1 MKKKLLICLVVL
13 GLTSGCGKV
22 TTLPNGDEALVSFT
36 NENLGI
42 SAGDLYNKIKNT
54 ALSSLLDMI
63 DTKILLDKYPDKES
77 DANKYVDEQ
86 YDLIKNNYKDDNG
99 KFDES
104 KLKEEIYTY
113 YGITDID
120 KFKDIIRLNY
130 YRTEAVNDYAKKS
143 ITDKQIQKYYDENV
157 YGDISCKHIL
167 ITPEVTDSMTDD
179 EKSAADKE
187 ALNKAKDIIKKLKN
201 GESFDDLAKEYSND
215 TSNKDKGGDL
225 GYFNTGDMLEEFEK
239 AAFALKKGK
248 YTTTPVKTKYGY
260 HIILKTDEK
269 EKPSLED
276 KKDEIINTLATELK
290 SSDATLSINALVEL
304 RKSYGMNIQ
313 DDEMNKLYSTYV
325 SNSLLNAKSNSSSS
339 K

>member
-1 MKKKLLICLVVL
+1 MKKKLLICLAVL

-22 TTLPNGDEALVSFT
+22 STLPNGNDALVAFSNT
-36 NENLGI
+36 NLGI
-42 SAGDLYNKIKNT
+42 SAGDLYSEVKGT
-54 ALSSLLDMI
+54 ALSKLIDMI
-63 DTKILLDKYPDKES
+63 DTKILLDKYPDKSS
-77 DANKYVDEQ
+77 DADKYVNEQ
-86 YDLIKNNYKDDNG
+86 YDLIKTNFKDDKG
-99 KFDES
+99 KFDEES
-104 KLKEEIYTY
+104 LKEQIYAY

-143 ITDKQIQKYYDENV
+143 VTDKQIQKYYDENV

-167 ITPEVTDSMTDD
+167 ITPAVTDNMSD
-179 EKSAADKE
+179 EDKTKADKE
-187 ALNKAKDIIKKLKN
+187 ALQKAKDIIKKLKN
-201 GESFDDLAKEYSND
+201 GESFDDLAKEYSDD

-276 KKDEIINTLATELK
+276 KKEEIIKTLASEAK
-290 SSDATLSINALVEL
+290 SKDTALSINALVEL
-304 RKSYGMNIQ
+304 RKEYGMNIE
-313 DDEMNKLYSTYV
+313 DDEMSKLYSTYI
-325 SNSLLNAKSNSSSS
+325 SNSLLSAKSNSS

>member
-1 MKKKLLICLVVL
+1 MKKKLLICLAVL

-22 TTLPNGDEALVSFT
+22 STLPNGDDALVSFSNT
-36 NENLGI
+36 NLGI
-42 SAGDLYNKIKNT
+42 SAGDLYSEVKGT
-54 ALSSLLDMI
+54 ALSKLIDMI
-63 DTKILLDKYPDKES
+63 DTKILLDKYPDKSS
-77 DANKYVDEQ
+77 DADKYVNEQ
-86 YDLIKNNYKDDNG
+86 YDLIKTNFKDDKG
-99 KFDES
+99 KFDEEA
-104 KLKEEIYTY
+104 LKEQIYAY

-143 ITDKQIQKYYDENV
+143 VTDKQIQKYYDENV

-167 ITPEVTDSMTDD
+167 ITPAVTDNMSD
-179 EKSAADKE
+179 EDKTKADKE
-187 ALNKAKDIIKKLKN
+187 ALQKAKDIIKKLKN
-201 GESFDDLAKEYSND
+201 GESFDDLAKEYSDD

-276 KKDEIINTLATELK
+276 KKEEIIKTLADDAK
-290 SSDATLSINALVEL
+290 SKDTALSINALVEL
-304 RKSYGMNIQ
+304 RKEYGMNIE
-313 DDEMNKLYSTYV
+313 DDEMSKLYSTYI
-325 SNSLLNAKSNSSSS
+325 SNSLLSAKSNSS

>member
-1 MKKKLLICLVVL
+1 MKKKLLICLAVL

-22 TTLPNGDEALVSFT
+22 STLPNGDDALVSFSNT
-36 NENLGI
+36 NLGI
-42 SAGDLYNKIKNT
+42 SAGDLYSEVKGT
-54 ALSSLLDMI
+54 ALSKLIDMI
-63 DTKILLDKYPDKES
+63 DTKILLDKYPDKSS
-77 DANKYVDEQ
+77 DADKYVNEQ
-86 YDLIKNNYKDDNG
+86 YDLIKTNFKDDKG
-99 KFDES
+99 KFDEES
-104 KLKEEIYTY
+104 LKEQIYAY

-143 ITDKQIQKYYDENV
+143 VTDKQIQKYYDENV

-167 ITPEVTDSMTDD
+167 ITPAVTDDMSD
-179 EKSAADKE
+179 EDKTKADKE
-187 ALNKAKDIIKKLKN
+187 ALQKAKDIIKKLKN
-201 GESFDDLAKEYSND
+201 GESFDDLAKEYSDD

-276 KKDEIINTLATELK
+276 KKEEIINTLVSEAK
-290 SSDATLSINALVEL
+290 SNDTALSINALVEL
-304 RKSYGMNIQ
+304 RKEYGINNE
-313 DDEMNKLYSTYV
+313 DD
-325 SNSLLNAKSNSSSS
+325 
-339 K
+339 

>member
-1 MKKKLLICLVVL
+1 MKKKLLICLAVL

-22 TTLPNGDEALVSFT
+22 STLPNGNDALVSFSNT
-36 NENLGI
+36 NLGI
-42 SAGDLYNKIKNT
+42 SAGDLYGEVKGT
-54 ALSSLLDMI
+54 ALSKLIDMI
-63 DTKILLDKYPDKES
+63 DTKILLDKYPDKSS
-77 DANKYVDEQ
+77 DADKYVNEQ
-86 YDLIKNNYKDDNG
+86 YDLIKTNFKDDKG
-99 KFDES
+99 KFDEEA
-104 KLKEEIYTY
+104 LKEQIYAY

-143 ITDKQIQKYYDENV
+143 VTDKQIQKYYDENV

-167 ITPEVTDSMTDD
+167 ITPAVTDNMSD
-179 EKSAADKE
+179 EDKTKADKE
-187 ALNKAKDIIKKLKN
+187 ALQKAKDIIKKLKN
-201 GESFDDLAKEYSND
+201 GESFDDLAKEYSDD

-276 KKDEIINTLATELK
+276 KKEEIIKTLADDAK
-290 SSDATLSINALVEL
+290 SKDTALSINALVEL
-304 RKSYGMNIQ
+304 RKEYGMNIE
-313 DDEMNKLYSTYV
+313 DDEMSKLYSTYI
-325 SNSLLNAKSNSSSS
+325 SNSLLSAKSNSS

>member
-1 MKKKLLICLVVL
+1 MKKKLLICLAVL

-22 TTLPNGDEALVSFT
+22 STLPNGDDALVSFSNT
-36 NENLGI
+36 NLGI
-42 SAGDLYNKIKNT
+42 SAGDLYSEVKGT
-54 ALSSLLDMI
+54 ALSKLIDMI
-63 DTKILLDKYPDKES
+63 DTKILLDKYPDKSS
-77 DANKYVDEQ
+77 DADKYVNEQ
-86 YDLIKNNYKDDNG
+86 YDLIKTNFKDDKG
-99 KFDES
+99 KFDEEA
-104 KLKEEIYTY
+104 LKEQIYAY

-143 ITDKQIQKYYDENV
+143 VTDKQIQKYYDENV

-167 ITPEVTDSMTDD
+167 ITPAVTDNMSD
-179 EKSAADKE
+179 EDKTKADKE
-187 ALNKAKDIIKKLKN
+187 ALQKAKDIIKKLKN
-201 GESFDDLAKEYSND
+201 GESFDDLAKEYSDD

-276 KKDEIINTLATELK
+276 KKEEIISTLASEAK
-290 SSDATLSINALVEL
+290 SNDTALSINALVEL
-304 RKSYGMNIQ
+304 RKEYGMNIE
-313 DDEMNKLYSTYV
+313 DDEMSKLYSTYI
-325 SNSLLNAKSNSSSS
+325 SNSLLSAKSNSS

>member
-1 MKKKLLICLVVL
+1 MKKKLLICLAVL

-22 TTLPNGDEALVSFT
+22 STLPNGDDALVSFSNT
-36 NENLGI
+36 NLGI
-42 SAGDLYNKIKNT
+42 SAGDLYSEVKGT
-54 ALSSLLDMI
+54 ALSKLIDMI
-63 DTKILLDKYPDKES
+63 DTKILLDKYPDKSS
-77 DANKYVDEQ
+77 DADKYVNEQ
-86 YDLIKNNYKDDNG
+86 YDLIKTNFKDDKG
-99 KFDES
+99 KFDEES
-104 KLKEEIYTY
+104 LKEQIYAY

-143 ITDKQIQKYYDENV
+143 VTDKQIQKYYDENV

-167 ITPEVTDSMTDD
+167 ITPAVTDDMSD
-179 EKSAADKE
+179 EDKTKADKE
-187 ALNKAKDIIKKLKN
+187 ALQKAKDIIKKLKN
-201 GESFDDLAKEYSND
+201 GESFDDLAKEYSDD

-276 KKDEIINTLATELK
+276 KKEEIINTLVSEAK
-290 SSDATLSINALVEL
+290 SNDTALSINALVEL
-304 RKSYGMNIQ
+304 RKEYGMNIE
-313 DDEMNKLYSTYV
+313 DDEMSKLYSTYI
-325 SNSLLNAKSNSSSS
+325 SNSLLSAKSNIS

>member
-1 MKKKLLICLVVL
+1 MKKKLLICLAVL

-22 TTLPNGDEALVSFT
+22 STLPNGNDALVSFSNT
-36 NENLGI
+36 NLGI
-42 SAGDLYNKIKNT
+42 SAGDLYSEVKGT
-54 ALSSLLDMI
+54 ALSKLIDMI
-63 DTKILLDKYPDKES
+63 DTKILLDKYPDKSS
-77 DANKYVDEQ
+77 DADKYVNEQ
-86 YDLIKNNYKDDNG
+86 YDLIKTNFKDDKG
-99 KFDES
+99 KFDEEA
-104 KLKEEIYTY
+104 LKEQIYAY

-143 ITDKQIQKYYDENV
+143 VTDKQIQKYYDENV

-167 ITPEVTDSMTDD
+167 ITPAVTDNMSD
-179 EKSAADKE
+179 EDKTKADKE
-187 ALNKAKDIIKKLKN
+187 ALQKAKDIVKKLKN
-201 GESFDDLAKEYSND
+201 GESFDDLAKEYSDD

-276 KKDEIINTLATELK
+276 KKEEIIKTLASEAK
-290 SSDATLSINALVEL
+290 SNDTALSINALVEL
-304 RKSYGMNIQ
+304 RKEYGMNIE
-313 DDEMNKLYSTYV
+313 DDEMSKLYSTYI
-325 SNSLLNAKSNSSSS
+325 SNSLLSAKSNSS

>member
-1 MKKKLLICLVVL
+1 MKKKLLICLAVL

-22 TTLPNGDEALVSFT
+22 STLPNGDDALVSFSNT
-36 NENLGI
+36 NLGI
-42 SAGDLYNKIKNT
+42 SAGDLYSEVKGT
-54 ALSSLLDMI
+54 ALSKLIDMI
-63 DTKILLDKYPDKES
+63 DTKILLDKYPDKSS
-77 DANKYVDEQ
+77 DADKYVNEQ
-86 YDLIKNNYKDDNG
+86 YDLIKTNFKDDKG
-99 KFDES
+99 KFDEEA
-104 KLKEEIYTY
+104 LKEQIYAY

-143 ITDKQIQKYYDENV
+143 VTDKQIQKYYDENV

-167 ITPEVTDSMTDD
+167 ITPAVTDDMSD
-179 EKSAADKE
+179 EDKTKADKE
-187 ALNKAKDIIKKLKN
+187 ALQKAKDIIKKLKN
-201 GESFDDLAKEYSND
+201 GESFDDLAKEYSDD

-276 KKDEIINTLATELK
+276 KKEEIIKTLASEAK
-290 SSDATLSINALVEL
+290 SNDTALSINALVEL
-304 RKSYGMNIQ
+304 RKEYGMNIE
-313 DDEMNKLYSTYV
+313 DDEMSKLYSTYI
-325 SNSLLNAKSNSSSS
+325 SNSLLSAKSNSS

>member
-1 MKKKLLICLVVL
+1 MKKKLLICLAVL

-22 TTLPNGDEALVSFT
+22 STLPNGDDALVSFSNT
-36 NENLGI
+36 NLGI
-42 SAGDLYNKIKNT
+42 SAGDLYSEVKGT
-54 ALSSLLDMI
+54 ALSKLIDMI
-63 DTKILLDKYPDKES
+63 DTKILLDKYPDKSS
-77 DANKYVDEQ
+77 DADKYVNEQ
-86 YDLIKNNYKDDNG
+86 YDLIKTNFKDDKG
-99 KFDES
+99 KFDEES
-104 KLKEEIYTY
+104 LKEQIYAY

-143 ITDKQIQKYYDENV
+143 VTDKQIQKYYDENV

-167 ITPEVTDSMTDD
+167 ITPAVTDDMSD
-179 EKSAADKE
+179 EDKTKADKE
-187 ALNKAKDIIKKLKN
+187 ALQKAKDIIKKLKN
-201 GESFDDLAKEYSND
+201 GESFDDLAKEYSDD

-276 KKDEIINTLATELK
+276 KKEEIINTLASEAK
-290 SSDATLSINALVEL
+290 SNDTALSINALVEL
-304 RKSYGMNIQ
+304 RKEYGMNIE
-313 DDEMNKLYSTYV
+313 DDEMSKLYSTYI
-325 SNSLLNAKSNSSSS
+325 SNSLLSAKSNSS

>member
-1 MKKKLLICLVVL
+1 MKKKLLICLAVL

-22 TTLPNGDEALVSFT
+22 STLPNGNDALVSFSNT
-36 NENLGI
+36 NLGI
-42 SAGDLYNKIKNT
+42 SAGDLYSEVKGT
-54 ALSSLLDMI
+54 ALSKLIDMI
-63 DTKILLDKYPDKES
+63 DTKILLDKYPNKSS
-77 DANKYVDEQ
+77 DADKYVNEQ
-86 YDLIKNNYKDDNG
+86 YDLIKTNFKDDNG
-99 KFDES
+99 KFDEKS
-104 KLKEEIYTY
+104 LKEQIYAL

-143 ITDKQIQKYYDENV
+143 VTDKQIQKYYDENV

-167 ITPEVTDSMTDD
+167 ITPAVTDNMSD
-179 EKSAADKE
+179 EDKTKADKE
-187 ALNKAKDIIKKLKN
+187 ALQKAKDIIKKLKN
-201 GESFDDLAKEYSND
+201 GESFDDLAKEYSDD

-276 KKDEIINTLATELK
+276 KKEEIINTLASEAK
-290 SSDATLSINALVEL
+290 SNDTALSINALVEL
-304 RKSYGMNIQ
+304 RKEYGMNIE
-313 DDEMNKLYSTYV
+313 DDEMSKLYSTYI
-325 SNSLLNAKSNSSSS
+325 SNSLLSAKSNSS

>member
-1 MKKKLLICLVVL
+1 MKKKLLICLAVL

-22 TTLPNGDEALVSFT
+22 STLPNGNDALVSFSNT
-36 NENLGI
+36 NLGI
-42 SAGDLYNKIKNT
+42 SAGDLYSEVKGT
-54 ALSSLLDMI
+54 ALSKLIDMI
-63 DTKILLDKYPDKES
+63 DTKILLDKYPDKSS
-77 DANKYVDEQ
+77 DADKYVNEQ
-86 YDLIKNNYKDDNG
+86 YDLIKINFKDDKG
-99 KFDES
+99 KFDEEA
-104 KLKEEIYTY
+104 LKEQIYAY

-143 ITDKQIQKYYDENV
+143 VTDKQIQKYYDENV

-167 ITPEVTDSMTDD
+167 ITPAVTDNMSD
-179 EKSAADKE
+179 EDKTKADKE
-187 ALNKAKDIIKKLKN
+187 ALQKAKDIIKKLKN
-201 GESFDDLAKEYSND
+201 GESFDDLAKEYSDD

-276 KKDEIINTLATELK
+276 KKEEIIKTLVSEAK
-290 SSDATLSINALVEL
+290 SNDTALSINALVEL
-304 RKSYGMNIQ
+304 RKEYGMNIE
-313 DDEMNKLYSTYV
+313 DDEMSKLYSTYI
-325 SNSLLNAKSNSSSS
+325 SNSLLSAKSNSS

>member
-1 MKKKLLICLVVL
+1 MKKKLLICLAVL

-22 TTLPNGDEALVSFT
+22 STLPNGDDALVSFSNT
-36 NENLGI
+36 NLGI
-42 SAGDLYNKIKNT
+42 SAGDLYSEVKST
-54 ALSSLLDMI
+54 ALSKLIDMI
-63 DTKILLDKYPDKES
+63 DTKILLDKYPDKSS
-77 DANKYVDEQ
+77 DADKYVNEQ
-86 YDLIKNNYKDDNG
+86 YDLIKTNFKDDKG
-99 KFDES
+99 KFDEES
-104 KLKEEIYTY
+104 LKKQIYAY

-143 ITDKQIQKYYDENV
+143 VTDKQIQKYYDENV

-167 ITPEVTDSMTDD
+167 ITPAVTDNMSD
-179 EKSAADKE
+179 EDKTKADKE
-187 ALNKAKDIIKKLKN
+187 ALQKAKDIIKKLKN
-201 GESFDDLAKEYSND
+201 GESFDDLAKEYSDD

-276 KKDEIINTLATELK
+276 KKEEIIKTLASEAK
-290 SSDATLSINALVEL
+290 SSDAALSINALVEL
-304 RKSYGMNIQ
+304 RKEYGMNIE
-313 DDEMNKLYSTYV
+313 DDEMSKLYSTYI
-325 SNSLLNAKSNSSSS
+325 SNSLLSAKSNSS

>member
-1 MKKKLLICLVVL
+1 MKKKLLICLAVL

-22 TTLPNGDEALVSFT
+22 STLPNGDDALVSFSNT
-36 NENLGI
+36 NLGI
-42 SAGDLYNKIKNT
+42 SAGDLYSEVKGT
-54 ALSSLLDMI
+54 ALSKLIDMI
-63 DTKILLDKYPDKES
+63 DTKILLDKYPDKSS
-77 DANKYVDEQ
+77 DADKYVNEQ
-86 YDLIKNNYKDDNG
+86 YDLIKTNFKDDKG
-99 KFDES
+99 KFDEES
-104 KLKEEIYTY
+104 LKEQIYAY

-143 ITDKQIQKYYDENV
+143 VTDKQIQKYYDENV

-167 ITPEVTDSMTDD
+167 ITPAVTDDMSD
-179 EKSAADKE
+179 EDKTKADKE
-187 ALNKAKDIIKKLKN
+187 ALQKAKDIIKKLKN
-201 GESFDDLAKEYSND
+201 GESFDDLAKEYSDD

-225 GYFNTGDMLEEFEK
+225 GYFNTGVMLEEFEK

-276 KKDEIINTLATELK
+276 KKEEIINTLVSEAK
-290 SSDATLSINALVEL
+290 SNDTALSINALVEL
-304 RKSYGMNIQ
+304 RKEYGMNIE
-313 DDEMNKLYSTYV
+313 DDEMSKLYSTYI
-325 SNSLLNAKSNSSSS
+325 SNSLLSAKSNSS

>member
-1 MKKKLLICLVVL
+1 MKKKLLICLAVL

-22 TTLPNGDEALVSFT
+22 STLPNGDDALVSFSNT
-36 NENLGI
+36 NLGI
-42 SAGDLYNKIKNT
+42 SAGDLYSEVKGT
-54 ALSSLLDMI
+54 ALSKLIDMI
-63 DTKILLDKYPDKES
+63 DTKILLDKYPDKSS
-77 DANKYVDEQ
+77 DADKYVNEQ
-86 YDLIKNNYKDDNG
+86 YDLIKTNFKDDKG
-99 KFDES
+99 KFDEES
-104 KLKEEIYTY
+104 LKEQIYAY

-143 ITDKQIQKYYDENV
+143 VTDKQIQKYYDENV

-167 ITPEVTDSMTDD
+167 ITPAVNDD
-179 EKSAADKE
+179 MSYEDKTKADKE
-187 ALNKAKDIIKKLKN
+187 ALQKAKDIIKKLKN
-201 GESFDDLAKEYSND
+201 GESFDDLAKEYSDD

-276 KKDEIINTLATELK
+276 KKEEIIKTLADDAK
-290 SSDATLSINALVEL
+290 SNDTALSINALVEL
-304 RKSYGMNIQ
+304 RKEYGMNIE
-313 DDEMNKLYSTYV
+313 DDEMSKLYSTYI
-325 SNSLLNAKSNSSSS
+325 SNSLLSAKSKSS

>member
-1 MKKKLLICLVVL
+1 MKKKLLICLAVL

-22 TTLPNGDEALVSFT
+22 STLPNGNDALVSFSNT
-36 NENLGI
+36 NLGI
-42 SAGDLYNKIKNT
+42 SAGDLYSEVKGT
-54 ALSSLLDMI
+54 ALSKLIDMI
-63 DTKILLDKYPDKES
+63 DTKILLDKYPDKSS
-77 DANKYVDEQ
+77 DADKYVNEQ
-86 YDLIKNNYKDDNG
+86 YDLIKTNFKDDKG
-99 KFDES
+99 KFDEEA
-104 KLKEEIYTY
+104 LKEQIYAY

-143 ITDKQIQKYYDENV
+143 VTDKQIQKYYDENV

-167 ITPEVTDSMTDD
+167 ITPAVTDNMSD
-179 EKSAADKE
+179 EDKTKADKE
-187 ALNKAKDIIKKLKN
+187 ALQKAKDIIKKLKN
-201 GESFDDLAKEYSND
+201 GESFDDLAKEYSDD

-276 KKDEIINTLATELK
+276 KKEEIIKTLADEAK
-290 SSDATLSINALVEL
+290 SKDTALSINALVEL
-304 RKSYGMNIQ
+304 RKEYGMNIE
-313 DDEMNKLYSTYV
+313 DDEMSKLYSTYI
-325 SNSLLNAKSNSSSS
+325 SNSLLSAKSNSS

>member
-1 MKKKLLICLVVL
+1 MKKKLLICLAVL

-22 TTLPNGDEALVSFT
+22 STLPNGNDALVSFSNT
-36 NENLGI
+36 NLGI
-42 SAGDLYNKIKNT
+42 SAGDLYSEVKGT
-54 ALSSLLDMI
+54 ALSKLIDMI
-63 DTKILLDKYPDKES
+63 DTKILLDKYPDKSS
-77 DANKYVDEQ
+77 DADKYVNEQ
-86 YDLIKNNYKDDNG
+86 YDLIKTNFKDDKG
-99 KFDES
+99 KFDEEA
-104 KLKEEIYTY
+104 LKEQIYAY

-143 ITDKQIQKYYDENV
+143 VTDKQIQKYYDENV

-167 ITPEVTDSMTDD
+167 ITPAVTDNMSD
-179 EKSAADKE
+179 EDKTKADKE
-187 ALNKAKDIIKKLKN
+187 ALQKAKDIIKKLKN
-201 GESFDDLAKEYSND
+201 GESFDDLVKEYSDD

-276 KKDEIINTLATELK
+276 KKEEIIKTLASEAK
-290 SSDATLSINALVEL
+290 SKDTALSINALVEL
-304 RKSYGMNIQ
+304 RKEYGMNIE
-313 DDEMNKLYSTYV
+313 DDEMSKLYSTYI
-325 SNSLLNAKSNSSSS
+325 SNSLLSAKSNSS

>member
-1 MKKKLLICLVVL
+1 MKKKLLICLAVL

-22 TTLPNGDEALVSFT
+22 STLPNGDDALVSFSNT
-36 NENLGI
+36 NLGI
-42 SAGDLYNKIKNT
+42 SAGDLYSEVKGT
-54 ALSSLLDMI
+54 ALSKLIDMI
-63 DTKILLDKYPDKES
+63 DTKILLDKYPDKSS
-77 DANKYVDEQ
+77 DADKYVNEQ
-86 YDLIKNNYKDDNG
+86 YDLIKTNFKDDKG
-99 KFDES
+99 KFDEEA
-104 KLKEEIYTY
+104 LKEQIYAY

-143 ITDKQIQKYYDENV
+143 VTDKQIQKYYDENV

-167 ITPEVTDSMTDD
+167 ITPAVTDNMSD
-179 EKSAADKE
+179 EDKTKADKE
-187 ALNKAKDIIKKLKN
+187 ALQKAKDIIKKLKN
-201 GESFDDLAKEYSND
+201 GESFDDLAKEYSDD

-276 KKDEIINTLATELK
+276 KKEEIINTLASEAK
-290 SSDATLSINALVEL
+290 SNDTALSINALVEL
-304 RKSYGMNIQ
+304 RKEYGMNIE
-313 DDEMNKLYSTYV
+313 DDEMSKLYSTYI
-325 SNSLLNAKSNSSSS
+325 SNSLLSAKSNSS

>member
-1 MKKKLLICLVVL
+1 MKKKLLICLAVL

-22 TTLPNGDEALVSFT
+22 STLPNGDDALVSFSNT
-36 NENLGI
+36 NLGI
-42 SAGDLYNKIKNT
+42 SAGDLYSEVKST
-54 ALSSLLDMI
+54 ALSKLIDMI
-63 DTKILLDKYPDKES
+63 DTKILLDKYPDKSS
-77 DANKYVDEQ
+77 DADKYVNEQ
-86 YDLIKNNYKDDNG
+86 YDLIKTNFKDDKG
-99 KFDES
+99 KFDEES
-104 KLKEEIYTY
+104 LKKQIYAY

-143 ITDKQIQKYYDENV
+143 VTDKQIQKYYDENV

-167 ITPEVTDSMTDD
+167 ITPAVTDNMSD
-179 EKSAADKE
+179 EDKTKADKE
-187 ALNKAKDIIKKLKN
+187 ALQKAKDIIKKLKN
-201 GESFDDLAKEYSND
+201 GESFDDLAKEYSDD

-276 KKDEIINTLATELK
+276 KKEEIIKTLADDAK
-290 SSDATLSINALVEL
+290 SNDAALSINALVEL
-304 RKSYGMNIQ
+304 RKEYGMNIE
-313 DDEMNKLYSTYV
+313 DDEMSKLYSTYI
-325 SNSLLNAKSNSSSS
+325 SNSLLSAKSNSS

>member
-1 MKKKLLICLVVL
+1 MKKKLLICLAVL

-22 TTLPNGDEALVSFT
+22 STLPNGDDALVSFSNT
-36 NENLGI
+36 NLGI
-42 SAGDLYNKIKNT
+42 SAGDLYSEVKGT
-54 ALSSLLDMI
+54 ALSKLIDMI
-63 DTKILLDKYPDKES
+63 DTKILLDKYPDKSS
-77 DANKYVDEQ
+77 DADKYVNEQ
-86 YDLIKNNYKDDNG
+86 YDLIKTNFKDDKG
-99 KFDES
+99 KFDEES
-104 KLKEEIYTY
+104 LKEQIYAY

-143 ITDKQIQKYYDENV
+143 VTDKQIQKYYDENV

-167 ITPEVTDSMTDD
+167 ITPAVTDNMSD
-179 EKSAADKE
+179 EDKTKADKE
-187 ALNKAKDIIKKLKN
+187 ALQKAKDIIKKLKN
-201 GESFDDLAKEYSND
+201 GESFDDLAKEYSDD

-276 KKDEIINTLATELK
+276 KKEEIINTLVSEAK
-290 SSDATLSINALVEL
+290 SNDTALSINALVEL
-304 RKSYGMNIQ
+304 RKEYGMNIE
-313 DDEMNKLYSTYV
+313 DDEMSKLYSTYI
-325 SNSLLNAKSNSSSS
+325 SNSLLSAKSNSS

>member
-1 MKKKLLICLVVL
+1 MKKKLLICLAVL

-22 TTLPNGDEALVSFT
+22 STLPNGNDALVSFSNT
-36 NENLGI
+36 NLGI
-42 SAGDLYNKIKNT
+42 SAGDLYSEVKST
-54 ALSSLLDMI
+54 ALSKLIDMI
-63 DTKILLDKYPDKES
+63 DTKILLDKYPDKSS
-77 DANKYVDEQ
+77 DADKYVNEQ
-86 YDLIKNNYKDDNG
+86 YDLIKTNFKDDKG
-99 KFDES
+99 KFDEES
-104 KLKEEIYTY
+104 LKKQIYAY

-143 ITDKQIQKYYDENV
+143 VTDKQIQKYYDENV

-167 ITPEVTDSMTDD
+167 ITPAVTDNMSD
-179 EKSAADKE
+179 EDKTKADKE
-187 ALNKAKDIIKKLKN
+187 ALQKAKDIIKKLKN
-201 GESFDDLAKEYSND
+201 GESFDDLAKEYSDD

-276 KKDEIINTLATELK
+276 KKEEIIKTLVSEAK
-290 SSDATLSINALVEL
+290 SNDTALSINALVEL
-304 RKSYGMNIQ
+304 RKEYGMNIE
-313 DDEMNKLYSTYV
+313 DDEMSKLYSTYI
-325 SNSLLNAKSNSSSS
+325 SNSLLSAKSNSS

>member
-1 MKKKLLICLVVL
+1 MKKKLLICLAVL

-22 TTLPNGDEALVSFT
+22 STLPNGDDALVSFSNT
-36 NENLGI
+36 NLGI
-42 SAGDLYNKIKNT
+42 SAGDLYSEVKGT
-54 ALSSLLDMI
+54 ALSKLIDMI
-63 DTKILLDKYPDKES
+63 DTKILLDKYPDKSS
-77 DANKYVDEQ
+77 DADKYVNEQ
-86 YDLIKNNYKDDNG
+86 YDLIKTNFKDDKG
-99 KFDES
+99 KFDEES
-104 KLKEEIYTY
+104 LKEQIYAY

-143 ITDKQIQKYYDENV
+143 VTDKQIQKYYDENV

-167 ITPEVTDSMTDD
+167 ITPAVTDDMSD
-179 EKSAADKE
+179 EDKTKADKE
-187 ALNKAKDIIKKLKN
+187 ALQKAKDIIKKLKN
-201 GESFDDLAKEYSND
+201 GESFDDLAKEYSDD

-276 KKDEIINTLATELK
+276 KKEEIINTLVSEAK
-290 SSDATLSINALVEL
+290 SNDTALSINAFVEL
-304 RKSYGMNIQ
+304 RKEYGMNIE
-313 DDEMNKLYSTYV
+313 DDEMSKLYSTYI
-325 SNSLLNAKSNSSSS
+325 SNSLLSAKSNSS

>member
-1 MKKKLLICLVVL
+1 MKKKLLICLAVL
-13 GLTSGCGKV
+13 GLTSGCGRV
-22 TTLPNGDEALVSFT
+22 STLPNGDDALVSFSNT
-36 NENLGI
+36 NLGI
-42 SAGDLYNKIKNT
+42 SAGDLYSEVKGT
-54 ALSSLLDMI
+54 ALSKLIDMI
-63 DTKILLDKYPDKES
+63 DTKILLDKYPDKSS
-77 DANKYVDEQ
+77 DADKYVNEQ
-86 YDLIKNNYKDDNG
+86 YDLIKTNFKDDKG
-99 KFDES
+99 KFDEES
-104 KLKEEIYTY
+104 LKEQIYAY

-143 ITDKQIQKYYDENV
+143 VTDKQIQKYYDENV

-167 ITPEVTDSMTDD
+167 ITPAVTDDMSD
-179 EKSAADKE
+179 EDKTKADKE
-187 ALNKAKDIIKKLKN
+187 ALQKAKDIIKKLKN
-201 GESFDDLAKEYSND
+201 GESFDDLAKEYSDD

-276 KKDEIINTLATELK
+276 KKEEIINTLVSEAK
-290 SSDATLSINALVEL
+290 SNDTALSINALVEL
-304 RKSYGMNIQ
+304 RKEYGMNIE
-313 DDEMNKLYSTYV
+313 DDEMSKLYSTYI
-325 SNSLLNAKSNSSSS
+325 SNSLLSAKSNSS

>member
-1 MKKKLLICLVVL
+1 MKKKLLICLAVL

-22 TTLPNGDEALVSFT
+22 STLPNGNDALVSFSNT
-36 NENLGI
+36 NLGI
-42 SAGDLYNKIKNT
+42 SAGDLYSEVKGT
-54 ALSSLLDMI
+54 ALSKLIDMI
-63 DTKILLDKYPDKES
+63 DTKILLDKYPDKSS
-77 DANKYVDEQ
+77 DADKYVNEQ
-86 YDLIKNNYKDDNG
+86 YDLIKTNFKDDKG
-99 KFDES
+99 KFDEEA
-104 KLKEEIYTY
+104 LKEQIYAY

-143 ITDKQIQKYYDENV
+143 VTDKQIQKYYDENV

-167 ITPEVTDSMTDD
+167 ITPAVTDNMSD
-179 EKSAADKE
+179 EDKTKADKE
-187 ALNKAKDIIKKLKN
+187 ALQKAKDIIKKLKN
-201 GESFDDLAKEYSND
+201 GESFDDLAKEYSDD

-276 KKDEIINTLATELK
+276 KKEEIIKTLASEAK
-290 SSDATLSINALVEL
+290 SKDTALSINALVEL
-304 RKSYGMNIQ
+304 RKEYGMNIE
-313 DDEMNKLYSTYV
+313 DDEMSKLYSTYI
-325 SNSLLNAKSNSSSS
+325 SNSLLSAKSKSS

>member
-1 MKKKLLICLVVL
+1 MKKKLLICLAVL

-22 TTLPNGDEALVSFT
+22 STLPNGDDALVSFSNT
-36 NENLGI
+36 NLGI
-42 SAGDLYNKIKNT
+42 SAGDLYSEVKST
-54 ALSSLLDMI
+54 ALSKLIDMI
-63 DTKILLDKYPDKES
+63 DTKILLDKYPDKSS
-77 DANKYVDEQ
+77 DADKYVNEQ
-86 YDLIKNNYKDDNG
+86 YDLIKTNFKDDKG
-99 KFDES
+99 KFDEEA
-104 KLKEEIYTY
+104 LKEQIYAY

-143 ITDKQIQKYYDENV
+143 VTDKQIQKYYDENV

-167 ITPEVTDSMTDD
+167 ITPAVTDNMSD
-179 EKSAADKE
+179 EDKTKADKE
-187 ALNKAKDIIKKLKN
+187 ALQNAKDIIKKLKN
-201 GESFDDLAKEYSND
+201 GDSFDDLAKEYSDD

-276 KKDEIINTLATELK
+276 KKEEIIKTLADDAK
-290 SSDATLSINALVEL
+290 SNDTALSINALVEL
-304 RKSYGMNIQ
+304 RKEYGMNIE
-313 DDEMNKLYSTYV
+313 DDEMSKLYSTYI
-325 SNSLLNAKSNSSSS
+325 SNSLLSAKSKSS

>member
-1 MKKKLLICLVVL
+1 MKKKLLICLAVL
-13 GLTSGCGKV
+13 GLTNGCGKV
-22 TTLPNGDEALVSFT
+22 STLPNGNDALVSFSNT
-36 NENLGI
+36 NLGI
-42 SAGDLYNKIKNT
+42 SAGDLYSEVKGT
-54 ALSSLLDMI
+54 ALSKLIDMI
-63 DTKILLDKYPDKES
+63 DTKILLDKYPDKSS
-77 DANKYVDEQ
+77 DADKYVNEQ
-86 YDLIKNNYKDDNG
+86 YDLIKTNFKDDKG
-99 KFDES
+99 KFDEEA
-104 KLKEEIYTY
+104 LKEQIYAY

-143 ITDKQIQKYYDENV
+143 VTDKQIQKYYDENV

-167 ITPEVTDSMTDD
+167 ITPAVTDNMSD
-179 EKSAADKE
+179 EDKTKADKE
-187 ALNKAKDIIKKLKN
+187 ALQKAKDIIKKLKN
-201 GESFDDLAKEYSND
+201 GESFDDLAKEYSDD

-276 KKDEIINTLATELK
+276 KKEEIIKTLASEAK
-290 SSDATLSINALVEL
+290 SNDTALSINALVEL
-304 RKSYGMNIQ
+304 RKEYGMNIE
-313 DDEMNKLYSTYV
+313 DDEMSKLYSTYI
-325 SNSLLNAKSNSSSS
+325 SNSLLSAKSNSS

>member
-1 MKKKLLICLVVL
+1 MKKKLLICLAVL

-22 TTLPNGDEALVSFT
+22 STLPNGNDALVSFSNT
-36 NENLGI
+36 NLGI
-42 SAGDLYNKIKNT
+42 SAGDLYSEVKST
-54 ALSSLLDMI
+54 ALSKLIDMI
-63 DTKILLDKYPDKES
+63 DTKILLDKYPDKSS
-77 DANKYVDEQ
+77 DADKYVNEQ
-86 YDLIKNNYKDDNG
+86 YDLIKTNFKDDKG
-99 KFDES
+99 KFDEES
-104 KLKEEIYTY
+104 LKKQIYAY

-130 YRTEAVNDYAKKS
+130 YRTEAVNDYAKNS
-143 ITDKQIQKYYDENV
+143 VTDKQIQKYYDENV

-167 ITPEVTDSMTDD
+167 ITPAVTDNMSD
-179 EKSAADKE
+179 EDKTKADKE
-187 ALNKAKDIIKKLKN
+187 ALQKAKDIIKKLKN
-201 GESFDDLAKEYSND
+201 GESFDDLAKEYSDD

-276 KKDEIINTLATELK
+276 KKEEIINTLASEAK
-290 SSDATLSINALVEL
+290 SSDAALSINALVEL
-304 RKSYGMNIQ
+304 RKEYGMNIE
-313 DDEMNKLYSTYV
+313 DDEMSKLYSTYI
-325 SNSLLNAKSNSSSS
+325 SNSLLSAKSNSS

>member
-1 MKKKLLICLVVL
+1 MKKKLLICLAVL

-22 TTLPNGDEALVSFT
+22 STLPNGDDALVSFSNT
-36 NENLGI
+36 NLGI
-42 SAGDLYNKIKNT
+42 SAGDLYSEVKGT
-54 ALSSLLDMI
+54 ALSKLIDMI
-63 DTKILLDKYPDKES
+63 DTKILLDKYPDKSS
-77 DANKYVDEQ
+77 DADKYVNEQ
-86 YDLIKNNYKDDNG
+86 YDLIKTNFKDDKG
-99 KFDES
+99 KFDEES
-104 KLKEEIYTY
+104 LKKQIYAY

-130 YRTEAVNDYAKKS
+130 YRTEAVNDYAKNS
-143 ITDKQIQKYYDENV
+143 VTDKQIQKYYDENV

-167 ITPEVTDSMTDD
+167 ITPAVTDDMSD
-179 EKSAADKE
+179 EDKTKADKE
-187 ALNKAKDIIKKLKN
+187 ALQKAKDIIKKLKN
-201 GESFDDLAKEYSND
+201 GESFDDLAKEYSDD

-276 KKDEIINTLATELK
+276 KKEEIINTLASEAK
-290 SSDATLSINALVEL
+290 SNDTALSINALVEL
-304 RKSYGMNIQ
+304 RKEYGMNIE
-313 DDEMNKLYSTYV
+313 DDEMSKLYSTYI
-325 SNSLLNAKSNSSSS
+325 SNSLLSAKSNSS

>member
-1 MKKKLLICLVVL
+1 MKKKLLICLAVL

-22 TTLPNGDEALVSFT
+22 STLPNGNDALVSFSNT
-36 NENLGI
+36 NLGI
-42 SAGDLYNKIKNT
+42 SAGDLYSEVKGT
-54 ALSSLLDMI
+54 ALSKLIDMI
-63 DTKILLDKYPDKES
+63 DTKILLDKYPDKSS
-77 DANKYVDEQ
+77 DADKYVDEQ
-86 YDLIKNNYKDDNG
+86 YDLIKTNFKDDKG
-99 KFDES
+99 KFDEES
-104 KLKEEIYTY
+104 LKKQIYAY

-143 ITDKQIQKYYDENV
+143 VTDKQIQKYYDENV

-167 ITPEVTDSMTDD
+167 ITPAVTDNMSD
-179 EKSAADKE
+179 EDKTKADKE
-187 ALNKAKDIIKKLKN
+187 ALQKAKDIIKKLKN
-201 GESFDDLAKEYSND
+201 GESFDDLAKEYSDD

-276 KKDEIINTLATELK
+276 KKEEIIKTLASEAK
-290 SSDATLSINALVEL
+290 SKDTALSINALVEL
-304 RKSYGMNIQ
+304 RKEYGMNIE
-313 DDEMNKLYSTYV
+313 DDEMSKLYSTYI
-325 SNSLLNAKSNSSSS
+325 SNSLLSAKSNSS

>member
-1 MKKKLLICLVVL
+1 MKKKLLICLAVL

-22 TTLPNGDEALVSFT
+22 STLPNGDDALVSFSNT
-36 NENLGI
+36 NLGI
-42 SAGDLYNKIKNT
+42 SAGDLYSEVKGT
-54 ALSSLLDMI
+54 ALSKLIDMI
-63 DTKILLDKYPDKES
+63 DTKILLDKYPDKSS
-77 DANKYVDEQ
+77 DADKYVNEQ
-86 YDLIKNNYKDDNG
+86 YDLIKTNFKDDKG
-99 KFDES
+99 KFDEES
-104 KLKEEIYTY
+104 LKEQIYAY

-143 ITDKQIQKYYDENV
+143 VTDKQIQKYYDENV

-167 ITPEVTDSMTDD
+167 ITPAVTDDMSD
-179 EKSAADKE
+179 EDKTKADKE
-187 ALNKAKDIIKKLKN
+187 ALQKAKDIIKKLKN
-201 GESFDDLAKEYSND
+201 GESFDDLAKEYSDD
-215 TSNKDKGGDL
+215 TSNKDKGVDL

-276 KKDEIINTLATELK
+276 KKEEIINTLVSEAK
-290 SSDATLSINALVEL
+290 SNDTALSINALVEL
-304 RKSYGMNIQ
+304 RKEYGMNIE
-313 DDEMNKLYSTYV
+313 DDEMSKLYSTYI
-325 SNSLLNAKSNSSSS
+325 SNSLLSAKSNSS

>member
-1 MKKKLLICLVVL
+1 MKKKLLICLAVL

-22 TTLPNGDEALVSFT
+22 STLPNGDDALVSFSNT
-36 NENLGI
+36 NLGI
-42 SAGDLYNKIKNT
+42 SAGDLYSEVKGT
-54 ALSSLLDMI
+54 ALSKLIDMI
-63 DTKILLDKYPDKES
+63 DTKILLDKYPDKSS
-77 DANKYVDEQ
+77 DADKYVNEQ
-86 YDLIKNNYKDDNG
+86 YDLIKTNFKDDKG
-99 KFDES
+99 KFDEES
-104 KLKEEIYTY
+104 LKEQIYAY

-143 ITDKQIQKYYDENV
+143 VTDKQIQKYYDENV

-167 ITPEVTDSMTDD
+167 ITPAVTDDMSD
-179 EKSAADKE
+179 EDKTKADKE
-187 ALNKAKDIIKKLKN
+187 ALQKAKDIIKKLKN
-201 GESFDDLAKEYSND
+201 GESFDDLAKEYSDD

-276 KKDEIINTLATELK
+276 KKEEIIKTLADDAK
-290 SSDATLSINALVEL
+290 SKDTALSINALVEL
-304 RKSYGMNIQ
+304 RKEYGMNIE
-313 DDEMNKLYSTYV
+313 DDEMSKLYSTYI
-325 SNSLLNAKSNSSSS
+325 SNSLLSAKSNSS

>member
-1 MKKKLLICLVVL
+1 MKKKLLICLAVL

-22 TTLPNGDEALVSFT
+22 STLPNGDDALVSFSNT
-36 NENLGI
+36 NLGI
-42 SAGDLYNKIKNT
+42 SAADLYSEVKGT
-54 ALSSLLDMI
+54 ALSKLIDMI
-63 DTKILLDKYPDKES
+63 DTKILLDKYPDKSS
-77 DANKYVDEQ
+77 DADKYVNEQ
-86 YDLIKNNYKDDNG
+86 YDLIKTNFKDDKG
-99 KFDES
+99 KFDEES
-104 KLKEEIYTY
+104 LKEQIYAY

-143 ITDKQIQKYYDENV
+143 VTDKQIQKYYDENV

-167 ITPEVTDSMTDD
+167 ITPAVTDDMSD
-179 EKSAADKE
+179 EDKTKADKE
-187 ALNKAKDIIKKLKN
+187 ALQKAKDIIKKLKN
-201 GESFDDLAKEYSND
+201 GESFDDLAKEYSDD

-276 KKDEIINTLATELK
+276 KKEEIINTLASEAK
-290 SSDATLSINALVEL
+290 SNDTALSINALVEL
-304 RKSYGMNIQ
+304 RKEYGMNIE
-313 DDEMNKLYSTYV
+313 DDEMSKLYSTYI
-325 SNSLLNAKSNSSSS
+325 SNSLLSAKSNSS

>member
-1 MKKKLLICLVVL
+1 MKKKLLICLAVL

-22 TTLPNGDEALVSFT
+22 STLPNGDDALVSFSNT
-36 NENLGI
+36 NLGI
-42 SAGDLYNKIKNT
+42 SAGDLYSEVKGT
-54 ALSSLLDMI
+54 ALSKLIDMI
-63 DTKILLDKYPDKES
+63 DTKILLDKYPDKSS
-77 DANKYVDEQ
+77 DADKYVNEQ
-86 YDLIKNNYKDDNG
+86 YDLIKTNFKDDKG
-99 KFDES
+99 KFDEES
-104 KLKEEIYTY
+104 LKEQIYAY

-143 ITDKQIQKYYDENV
+143 VTDKQIQKYYDENV

-167 ITPEVTDSMTDD
+167 ITPAVTDDMSD
-179 EKSAADKE
+179 EDKTKADKE
-187 ALNKAKDIIKKLKN
+187 ALQKAKDIIKKLKN
-201 GESFDDLAKEYSND
+201 GESFDDLAKEYSDD

-269 EKPSLED
+269 EKTSLED
-276 KKDEIINTLATELK
+276 KKEEIINTLVSEAK
-290 SSDATLSINALVEL
+290 SNDTALSINALVEL
-304 RKSYGMNIQ
+304 RKEYGMNIE
-313 DDEMNKLYSTYV
+313 DDEMSKLYSTYI
-325 SNSLLNAKSNSSSS
+325 SNSLLSAKSNSS

>member
-1 MKKKLLICLVVL
+1 MKKKLLICLAVL

-22 TTLPNGDEALVSFT
+22 STLPNGDDALVSFSNT
-36 NENLGI
+36 NLGI
-42 SAGDLYNKIKNT
+42 SAGDLYSEVKGT
-54 ALSSLLDMI
+54 ALSKLIDMI
-63 DTKILLDKYPDKES
+63 DTKILLDKYPDKSS
-77 DANKYVDEQ
+77 DADKYVNEQ
-86 YDLIKNNYKDDNG
+86 YDLIKNNFKDDKG
-99 KFDES
+99 KFDEES
-104 KLKEEIYTY
+104 LKEQIYAY

-143 ITDKQIQKYYDENV
+143 VTDKQIQKYYDENV

-167 ITPEVTDSMTDD
+167 ITPAVTDDMSD
-179 EKSAADKE
+179 EDKTKADKE
-187 ALNKAKDIIKKLKN
+187 ALQKAKDIIKKLKN
-201 GESFDDLAKEYSND
+201 GESFDDLAKEYSDD

-239 AAFALKKGK
+239 AAFDLKKGK

-276 KKDEIINTLATELK
+276 KKEEIINTLVSEAK
-290 SSDATLSINALVEL
+290 SNDTALSINALVEL
-304 RKSYGMNIQ
+304 RKEYGMNIE
-313 DDEMNKLYSTYV
+313 DDEMSKLYSTYI
-325 SNSLLNAKSNSSSS
+325 SNSLLSAKSNSS

>member
-1 MKKKLLICLVVL
+1 MKKKLLICLAVL

-22 TTLPNGDEALVSFT
+22 STLPNGDDALVSFSNT
-36 NENLGI
+36 NLGI
-42 SAGDLYNKIKNT
+42 SAGDLYSEVKGT
-54 ALSSLLDMI
+54 ALSKLIDMI
-63 DTKILLDKYPDKES
+63 DTKILLDKYPDKSS
-77 DANKYVDEQ
+77 DADKYVNEQ
-86 YDLIKNNYKDDNG
+86 YDLIKTNFKDDNG
-99 KFDES
+99 KFDEEA
-104 KLKEEIYTY
+104 LKEQIYAY

-130 YRTEAVNDYAKKS
+130 YRTEAVNDYAKNS
-143 ITDKQIQKYYDENV
+143 VTDKQIQKYYDENV

-167 ITPEVTDSMTDD
+167 ITPAVTDDMSD
-179 EKSAADKE
+179 EDKTKADKE
-187 ALNKAKDIIKKLKN
+187 ALQKAKDIIKKLKN
-201 GESFDDLAKEYSND
+201 GESFDDLAKEYSDD

-276 KKDEIINTLATELK
+276 KKEEIIDTLASEAK
-290 SSDATLSINALVEL
+290 SNDAALSINALVEL
-304 RKSYGMNIQ
+304 RKEYGMAIE
-313 DDEMNKLYSTYV
+313 DDEMNKLYSTYI
-325 SNSLLNAKSNSSSS
+325 SNSLLSAKSSSS
-339 K
+339 N

>member
-1 MKKKLLICLVVL
+1 MKKKLLICLAAL

-22 TTLPNGDEALVSFT
+22 STLPNGDDALVSFSNT
-36 NENLGI
+36 NLGI
-42 SAGDLYNKIKNT
+42 SAGDLYSEVKGT
-54 ALSSLLDMI
+54 ALSKLIDMI
-63 DTKILLDKYPDKES
+63 DTKILLDKYPDKSS
-77 DANKYVDEQ
+77 DADKYVNEQ
-86 YDLIKNNYKDDNG
+86 YDLIKTNFKDDKG
-99 KFDES
+99 KFDEEA
-104 KLKEEIYTY
+104 LKEQIYAY

-143 ITDKQIQKYYDENV
+143 VTDKQIQKYYDENV

-167 ITPEVTDSMTDD
+167 ITPAVTDDMSD
-179 EKSAADKE
+179 EDKTKADKE
-187 ALNKAKDIIKKLKN
+187 ALQKAKDIIKKLKN
-201 GESFDDLAKEYSND
+201 GESFDDLAKEYSDD

-276 KKDEIINTLATELK
+276 KKEEIINTLASEAK
-290 SSDATLSINALVEL
+290 SNDTALSINALVEL
-304 RKSYGMNIQ
+304 RKEYGMNIE
-313 DDEMNKLYSTYV
+313 DDEMSKLYSTYI
-325 SNSLLNAKSNSSSS
+325 SNSLLSAKSNSS

>member
-1 MKKKLLICLVVL
+1 MKKKLLICLAVL

-22 TTLPNGDEALVSFT
+22 STLPNGDDALVSFSNT
-36 NENLGI
+36 NLGI
-42 SAGDLYNKIKNT
+42 SAGDLYSEVKGT
-54 ALSSLLDMI
+54 ALSKLIDMI
-63 DTKILLDKYPDKES
+63 DTKILLDKYPDKSS
-77 DANKYVDEQ
+77 DADKYVNEQ
-86 YDLIKNNYKDDNG
+86 YDLIKTNFKDDKG
-99 KFDES
+99 KFDEES
-104 KLKEEIYTY
+104 LKEQIYAY

-143 ITDKQIQKYYDENV
+143 VTDKQIQKYYDENV

-167 ITPEVTDSMTDD
+167 ITPAVTDNMSD
-179 EKSAADKE
+179 EDKTKADKE
-187 ALNKAKDIIKKLKN
+187 ALQKAKDIIKKLKN
-201 GESFDDLAKEYSND
+201 GESFDDLAKEYSDD

-276 KKDEIINTLATELK
+276 KKEEIISTLASEAK
-290 SSDATLSINALVEL
+290 SNDTALSINALVEL
-304 RKSYGMNIQ
+304 RKEYGMNIE
-313 DDEMNKLYSTYV
+313 DDEMSKLYSTYI
-325 SNSLLNAKSNSSSS
+325 SNSLLSAKSNSS

>member
-1 MKKKLLICLVVL
+1 MKKKLLICLAVL

-22 TTLPNGDEALVSFT
+22 STLPNGNDALVSFSNT
-36 NENLGI
+36 NLGI
-42 SAGDLYNKIKNT
+42 SAGDLYSEVKNT
-54 ALSSLLDMI
+54 ALSKLIDMI
-63 DTKILLDKYPDKES
+63 DTKILLDKYPDKSSEA
-77 DANKYVDEQ
+77 DKYVNEQ
-86 YDLIKNNYKDDNG
+86 YDLIKTNFKDDKG
-99 KFDES
+99 KFDEEA
-104 KLKEEIYTY
+104 LKEQIYAY

-143 ITDKQIQKYYDENV
+143 VTDKQIQKYYDENV

-167 ITPEVTDSMTDD
+167 ITPAVTDNMSD
-179 EKSAADKE
+179 EDKTKADKE
-187 ALNKAKDIIKKLKN
+187 AFQKAKDIIKKLKN
-201 GESFDDLAKEYSND
+201 GESFDDLAKEYSDD

-276 KKDEIINTLATELK
+276 KKEEIIKTLASEAK
-290 SSDATLSINALVEL
+290 SKDTALSINALVEL
-304 RKSYGMNIQ
+304 RKEYGMNIE
-313 DDEMNKLYSTYV
+313 DDEMSKLYSTYI
-325 SNSLLNAKSNSSSS
+325 SNSLLSAKSNSS

>member
-1 MKKKLLICLVVL
+1 MKKKLLICLAVL

-22 TTLPNGDEALVSFT
+22 STLPNGDDALVSFSNT
-36 NENLGI
+36 NLGI
-42 SAGDLYNKIKNT
+42 SAGDLYSEVKGT
-54 ALSSLLDMI
+54 ALSKLIDMI
-63 DTKILLDKYPDKES
+63 DTKILLDKYPDKSS
-77 DANKYVDEQ
+77 DADKYVNEQ
-86 YDLIKNNYKDDNG
+86 YDLIKTNFKDDKG
-99 KFDES
+99 KFDEES
-104 KLKEEIYTY
+104 LKEQIYAY

-143 ITDKQIQKYYDENV
+143 VTDKQIQKYYDENV

-167 ITPEVTDSMTDD
+167 ITPAVTDDMSD
-179 EKSAADKE
+179 EDKTKADKE
-187 ALNKAKDIIKKLKN
+187 ALQKAKDIIKKLKN
-201 GESFDDLAKEYSND
+201 GESFDDLAKEYSDD

-248 YTTTPVKTKYGY
+248 YTATPVKTKYGY

-276 KKDEIINTLATELK
+276 KKEEIINTLVSEAK
-290 SSDATLSINALVEL
+290 SNDTALSINALVEL
-304 RKSYGMNIQ
+304 RKEYGMNIE
-313 DDEMNKLYSTYV
+313 DDEMSKLYSTYI
-325 SNSLLNAKSNSSSS
+325 SNSLLSAKSNSS

>member
-1 MKKKLLICLVVL
+1 MKKKLLICLAVL

-22 TTLPNGDEALVSFT
+22 STLPNGNDALVSFSNT
-36 NENLGI
+36 NLGI
-42 SAGDLYNKIKNT
+42 SAGDLYGEVKGT
-54 ALSSLLDMI
+54 ALSKLIDMI
-63 DTKILLDKYPDKES
+63 DTKILLDKYPDKSS
-77 DANKYVDEQ
+77 DADKYVNEQ
-86 YDLIKNNYKDDNG
+86 YDLIKTNFKDDKG
-99 KFDES
+99 KFDEEA
-104 KLKEEIYTY
+104 LKEQIYAY

-143 ITDKQIQKYYDENV
+143 VTDKQIQKYYDENV

-167 ITPEVTDSMTDD
+167 ITPAVTDNMSD
-179 EKSAADKE
+179 EDKTKADKE
-187 ALNKAKDIIKKLKN
+187 ALQKAKDIIKKLKN
-201 GESFDDLAKEYSND
+201 GESFDDLAKEYSDD

-276 KKDEIINTLATELK
+276 KKEEIIKTLASEAK
-290 SSDATLSINALVEL
+290 SKDTALSINALVEL
-304 RKSYGMNIQ
+304 RKEYGMNIE
-313 DDEMNKLYSTYV
+313 DDEMSKLYSTYI
-325 SNSLLNAKSNSSSS
+325 SNSLLSAKSNSS